1 MKFCLINNL
10 FHPLVR
16 GGAEKVVSL
25 IANGLRERGEVSVIT
40 SCPKKLEGKQAEDGV
55 VVYRLNPGN
64 FYYLLDDLR
73 QGLLAKLSWHFFD
86 LFNYSLC
93 SKVNKILKAIK
104 PDFIFTHNLKGLS
117 LRLLSRMS
125 VWPAQHAHTLHDYQL
140 LEPHGSFFRNGQAQ
154 ELNSWIYKIYRSV
167 TRPLTKNCRLVIAP
181 SDFILQ
187 KHLQYGFFPKAK
199 AVVLTNPIFQED
211 LKVLKNK
218 SAKTL
223 CLGYLGQIEQH
234 KGVDFLVKAFKNW
247 PKPETELL
255 IAGGGGLIEAVKN
268 LTKDDQRIKILGKIK
283 QSDLADFFQRID
295 VLIVP
300 SAWWE
305 NSPTVIYEAY
315 AYGLPVLVS
324 DAGGS
329 KELVKAG
336 ETGWVFKSQ
345 DQVDLLAK
353 LDYLYQNQDQ
363 LKAIGQNGFNFIK
376 QFSLEKYLD
385 QFLLLC
391 QNSKK

>member
-125 VWPAQHAHTLHDYQL
+125 
-140 LEPHGSFFRNGQAQ
+140 AQ

-234 KGVDFLVKAFKNW
+234 KGVDFLVKASKNW

-345 DQVDLLAK
+345 DQIDLLAK

-363 LKAIGQNGFNFIK
+363 LKAMGQNGFNFIK